1 MILKEYFNFENEIAN
16 NLLTVRHFERKPSES
31 INIPDNI
38 FNSFFILINI
48 GHIIQAEMDCNTVLC
63 PPKNGFLGINKHLSL
78 ILNDKCYSKFTLITL
93 SKNFQNEIIEK
104 INRSIPYPA
113 DLIFKSNSYCFSFAL
128 NICVIELIEELYKT
142 TNSKIFS
149 SFYYLEIE
157 SNFLRLLTTI
167 LKVILFDDHRYN
179 KMTATDDSKFLAAI
193 KQIIKSKRQ
202 KEEILPHIDLPIE
215 KYNNLYEKYF
225 ENIDIFDIADKS

>member
-1 MILKEYFNFENEIAN
+1 MILKDYFNFENEIAN
-16 NLLTVRHFERKPSES
+16 NLLSVKHFERKPSEN
-31 INIPDNI
+31 INIPDNL

-48 GHIIQAEMDCNTVLC
+48 GHLVQADMDCNTVLC
-63 PPKNGFLGINKHLSL
+63 PPKNGFLGLNKNVSL
-78 ILNDKCYSKFTLITL
+78 ILNDKCYSKFTMITL
-93 SKNFQNEIIEK
+93 SKNFQDEIIEK
-104 INRSIPYPA
+104 INRAIPYPA
-113 DLIFKSNSYCFSFAL
+113 DLIFKSNSYCFSFSL

-142 TNSKIFS
+142 ANSKNFS

-179 KMTATDDSKFLAAI
+179 KMTATDDSKFLTAI
-193 KQIIKSKRQ
+193 KHIIKSKRQ

-215 KYNNLYEKYF
+215 KYNELYEKYF
-225 ENIDIFDIADKS
+225 GDINIYDMTAKN